1 MDQLQAP
8 RGHEAMDVGDERLGH
23 RVHQRRGRIVMTTVA
38 NEETLDPATVGQP
51 RLPHIEVHP
60 VDGLHLKGH
69 VTSKDIGDTAR
80 YGHQGSGRTGG
91 QSANQPLR
99 RFIHR
104 TGTPVTD

>member
-1 MDQLQAP
+1 MI
-8 RGHEAMDVGDERLGH
+8 ES
-23 RVHQRRGRIVMTTVA
+23 
-38 NEETLDPATVGQP
+38 DPATVGQP
-51 RLPHIEVHP
+51 RLAYGEVHP
-60 VDGLHLKGH
+60 VDGLHLEH
-69 VTSKDIGDTAR
+69 HMINKDISDTAR